1 MRLSVFAVL
10 VASTVLAVMPTW
22 ALACWDEAAQRYGV
36 PAELLYAVARAES
49 NLNPKAINRSHLQ
62 RTGSY
67 DIGLMQ
73 INSAHLRTLARYG
86 IQESDLYDPCTNL
99 HVGAWLLADSFS
111 RRGVSWDAVG
121 AYNAACSQLKD
132 EACNRARAK
141 YAWRVYQ
148 RLPSRHPLTIAGAA
162 TPYHKPT
169 QAPTTIPMQLAVR
182 VSP

>member
-1 MRLSVFAVL
+1 MRLSAFAVL

-36 PAELLYAVARAES
+36 PAELLYAVARTES

-73 INSAHLRTLARYG
+73 INSGHLRTLSRYG
-86 IQESDLYDPCTNL
+86 IRESDLYNPCTNL

-121 AYNAACSQLKD
+121 AYNAACSQLKG
-132 EACNRARAK
+132 EACTQARAK

-148 RLPSRHPLTIAGAA
+148 RLPSRQPFATAGATA
-162 TPYHKPT
+162 RHSQPT
-169 QAPTTIPMQLAVR
+169 QAPATVPMQLAVR